1 MDTGGDNACGSLTG
15 SQLEQQFQ
23 AVVTDRSDDEGQPGL
38 QLGTERSMPRAE
50 SRTESQPQ
58 PNRLPPLPHPAAYSG
73 MIMITDPVNS
83 KVDHGCHDTR
93 SIMGMGDDLG
103 MLHGA
108 FSWPNCYTTVR
119 IRDRRGAWVRGYI
132 VGIGFRLSLSLP
144 CTSALGVVQ

>member
-1 MDTGGDNACGSLTG
+1 
-15 SQLEQQFQ
+15 
-23 AVVTDRSDDEGQPGL
+23 
-38 QLGTERSMPRAE
+38 
-50 SRTESQPQ
+50 
-58 PNRLPPLPHPAAYSG
+58 
-73 MIMITDPVNS
+73 MITDPVNS

-144 CTSALGVVQ
+144 CNNGRRHGTIVTGGDR